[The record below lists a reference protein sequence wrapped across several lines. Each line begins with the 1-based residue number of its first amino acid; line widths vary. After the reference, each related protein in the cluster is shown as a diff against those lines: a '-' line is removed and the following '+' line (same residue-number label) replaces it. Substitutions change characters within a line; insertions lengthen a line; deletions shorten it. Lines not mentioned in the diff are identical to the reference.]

1 MKFLDYLR
9 NFKKK
14 FSYYRP
20 VVDVIISR
28 NNLLHNLNEF
38 KKFCPGQRIVPV
50 LKSNAY
56 GHGLVTVAQIVEDQ
70 DIPFV
75 TVDSLFEA
83 QVLRAAG
90 IKIKILVI
98 GFTPVENIVNVRLR
112 DVSFTLTSLEQIK
125 QLAAVQCR
133 TTNVHIKIDTG
144 MNRQGIVSAEIPAA
158 IQAIK
163 NNKFLLLEGVCSHFA
178 NAHNQEQQTSREQ
191 IFNWEAA
198 VTLFKNSFS
207 SIKFFHIANTAGSF
221 YANNCTSNVV
231 RLGIGWCGFNASPF
245 VKMDLR
251 PVLSLETV
259 ISGIKKL
266 KLGDGV
272 GYNNSFR
279 ADKECLIATIPV
291 GYYECLD
298 RRLANQGFVLVHDQ
312 ECKIVGDVSMNI
324 TTIDV
329 TNVSDVKIGDRV
341 VVVSNVPTDKN
352 SEENISRLIG
362 TIPYEMLT
370 RIPQHL
376 RRRISD

>member
-14 FSYYRP
+14 FSCYRP
-20 VVDVIISR
+20 VVDVIIYR
-28 NNLLHNLNEF
+28 KNLLHNLNEF
-38 KKFCPGQRIVPV
+38 KKFCPDQRIAPV

-75 TVDSLFEA
+75 AVDSLFEA
-83 QVLRAAG
+83 QVLRVAG

-125 QLAAVQCR
+125 QLAAIQGR
-133 TTNVHIKIDTG
+133 ITNVHIKIDTG
-144 MNRQGIVSAEIPAA
+144 MNRQGIVLAEIPAA

-178 NAHNQEQQTSREQ
+178 NAHNQEQQTSHDQ
-191 IFNWEAA
+191 ILNWEAA
-198 VTLFKNSFS
+198 VTLFKNSFA

-251 PVLSLETV
+251 PVLSLGTM

-266 KLGDGV
+266 KPGDGV

-298 RRLANQGFVLVHDQ
+298 RRLANRGVVLVHDQ